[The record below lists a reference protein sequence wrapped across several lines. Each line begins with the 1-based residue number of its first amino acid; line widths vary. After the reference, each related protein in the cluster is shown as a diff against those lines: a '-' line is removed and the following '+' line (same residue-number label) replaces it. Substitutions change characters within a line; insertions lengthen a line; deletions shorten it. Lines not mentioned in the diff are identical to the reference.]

1 VSDLL
6 FCGELKLWINRYKHA
21 LKIGVSESCNIIE
34 NIFKHDFT
42 YIDILYQ
49 HGEIA
54 YYSTNKASLAI
65 IPRQGKVIYTI
76 DGWAI

>member
-1 VSDLL
+1 M
-6 FCGELKLWINRYKHA
+6 WINRYKHA
-21 LKIGVSESCNIIE
+21 LKIGVSESCNMIE

-65 IPRQGKVIYTI
+65 IPRQGKVTYTI
-76 DGWAI
+76 DGWAIKVD